1 MKKEE
6 IDQRD
11 RELLKKIDKIRKKNI
26 TAGKKTTQKIIIFT
40 SISIIII
47 LSLYAAVKKNGI
59 VQNAIIQENLEVAS
73 NTDHQ
78 KILKKNRFSANAD
91 NVKRQVNFEQKIDTK
106 SDNVTFQQETGFD
119 LAPEKNILPVV
130 TAVQKKPTNNKTV
143 ANTSDAIIEDIK
155 VNIKAGNS
163 LLRIGGCS
171 VCSDIK
177 NKNPQGP
184 KKIFYIKHDRFAFVW
199 TEIWAESFPTTI
211 YHTYYLNGEKKYTV
225 PLKIK
230 YIRMRTWSKIT
241 LANETKAGLWKVEIS
256 SKDGTI
262 LKQVDFE
269 VKNPPN
275 E

>member
-6 IDQRD
+6 IDKRD

-26 TAGKKTTQKIIIFT
+26 ALGRKTTHKIFFFT

-59 VQNAIIQENLEVAS
+59 VQNSIIQENCKVTS
-73 NTDHQ
+73 NADNQ
-78 KILKKNRFSANAD
+78 DVLKKNRFSANAD
-91 NVKRQVNFEQKIDTK
+91 NVTRQVNFEQKIDTK
-106 SDNVTFQQETGFD
+106 SNNVTFQQETDFD
-119 LAPEKNILPVV
+119 LAAEKNILPVV
-130 TAVQKKPTNNKTV
+130 TAVQKKLTDNKTV
-143 ANTSDAIIEDIK
+143 ASNSGTIIEDIK
-155 VNIKAGNS
+155 VNIKTGNS
-163 LLRIGGCS
+163 LLRISGCS
-171 VCSDIK
+171 VCSGIK

-241 LANETKAGLWKVEIS
+241 LTNETKAGLWKVEIS
-256 SKDGTI
+256 LEDGTI
-262 LKQVDFE
+262 LKQVEFE